1 MKKVQKIDLLGIG
14 KKSNASNKTRPT
26 STRRSVLE
34 QLERRDAIGSLLP
47 FFPGGGLAPSISK
60 SLNASLTREFER
72 IGRVT
77 RDSFETVSPSAVPNL
92 SGVEKNG
99 SDWRPELD
107 APHESVG
114 TGSIQRD
121 GSHAWRED
129 VAPQAANDLTI
140 DLSVDLGLDDP
151 MEPGSRRLPSDATY
165 ASAWRTPVSSNSA
178 AATSAALSVDS
189 GTTGLYSSGGVSDY
203 NGSVSS
209 PRLGDNSLN
218 NGGGTDGSNA
228 VEDTED
234 GVSFYEDASAVPS
247 ASGTTVNPTV
257 GNGEVAATE
266 GDESGSQS
274 DDSTVPT
281 NLPNLFGDNL
291 ANWTVEQFGG
301 SEGAAGTVSA
311 LEDGALMRE
320 GDSFT
325 VEMRRN
331 LTVTPEMRAIS
342 FTYETGFDS
351 SDTTSINDAFEA
363 AFVDSE
369 GYSLVKTFSRYRDSF
384 FNVTEGLD
392 PSVGAQTTIDETSGL
407 RQVTLDLTSV
417 PDNMEGTLIFRMV
430 NNDADFGSWVKLYST
445 TGVIS
450 GGSAPEITSFTLDP
464 ENASEG
470 AAVSLNATFVDTDS
484 GDVHSA
490 AINWGDGTVEN
501 VAVGATATGGTV
513 AGSHVYADNGTYTVV
528 LTVTDFQGESATF
541 SRDVLVANVAPTMS
555 DIALTFDG
563 KLSSDGTVEQYAVLS
578 GTFTDPGFTYAPAN
592 TAETFVV
599 TVDWGDGSVED
610 YTPSVTQG
618 SAGVLTFGEYSLR
631 HNYIQGGIYNAV
643 VTVTDDDGGSSSKET
658 RFGYGEITI
667 AQPVNR
673 PITTTPGL
681 VLQPVNPVQRH
692 AEIPVIVKSVGN
704 LDATALDVT
713 TARFYPGEASDSNG
727 YLNAYDVAPYSD
739 GVTDAVFHFSAYD
752 ATIRPVDKLGWL
764 TANFEDG
771 TPFFGVDTIKGTP
784 ISSVVPETADPRVAA
799 DSNTKFFV
807 IDAAANSVFRYTP
820 EGEENSDF
828 FLSTSP
834 SVRDITSNVD
844 GSKLWIVDA
853 VGRAVETRSPDGWKY
868 GAWHA
873 LDMYD
878 PQGIATDGT
887 DIWIV
892 DRMLRSVLKYDG
904 AASLREGTVTA
915 DSTFE
920 LVSENMSPTGMAT
933 DGHTLWITDDRVD
946 SVFLYDA
953 ATGEFLGSWA
963 LDLENADPIGITN
976 DPTGASDSIWIL
988 DYADKLVYEYAN
1000 AAAIVAGT
1008 AAVVGTF
1015 ALAEGNDRPMGIV
1028 DPAVISVASLI
1039 QGAEYD
1045 VDKQFVLSGNASSD
1059 VEGETIVATYVN
1071 GVVVDVADVA
1081 GNFFV
1086 ATQVEPGENVYE
1098 ITAIDSNGGRTTET
1112 VSIYG
1117 KTEADKLDNLQFDVS
1132 PSFKPDYARTSFDDR
1147 LGVLYAELAIEN
1159 VGQYAADTPFYVGV
1173 RNISDMNVVALDPV
1187 GVTKEGIPY
1196 YDVSDSID
1204 GISLDPSEKTSW
1216 VNLSFSNPGRNRFTY
1231 ELVYVYKT
1239 NEAPI
1244 FVTAPGVE
1252 AYPDKAYS
1260 YASRATDP
1268 NYDPLTYSLVVG
1280 PDGMTIDAQTGD
1292 LSWTPTELGVYSVV
1306 LRVEDGRGG
1315 SATQTYAIN
1324 VVDAPENRPPV
1335 ITTYP
1340 VTEVY
1345 LTHDE
1350 EETVIVD
1357 PTAKTIVLNA
1367 TVRDFHD
1374 SHPDFESRM
1383 GSRTGMVQGQLGEDG
1398 KPHMSQDASLNPN
1411 NYTLTSEEYFDQWYN
1426 DVSGVNTTTTI
1437 PLTLTET
1444 DDGSSVYEFQSGA
1457 FFPIDNQLFGNE
1469 GRNHN
1474 FHFTLECHT
1483 SFTYRGGETFSFT
1496 GDDDIWVF
1504 IDGQLVVDIGG
1515 VHDAASAS
1523 VSLDDLGLTP
1533 GKTYSFDLFFAERHT
1548 SASNFKIQ
1556 TSIELGRTANYVYDV
1571 DATDPD
1577 GDAVT
1582 YSLALAPEGMK
1593 INASNGAITWNPTV
1607 DQIGENVV
1615 TVIATDEHGATDTQT
1630 FSVMVYADP
1639 NNHDPIIISE
1649 PTTTVI
1655 IDVVEQGLQNDLV
1668 FTMPGVSGQVVET
1681 EFNWLVSSTD
1691 YSNEFGI
1698 YKVDSADGVVNGV
1711 LPSDPNYASVA
1722 FSEGNYFVVFKSG
1735 EGEGAKRTLPLVAGQ
1750 LYSFYLVANNS
1761 TENFL
1766 GNNPTND
1773 GSSRPCVWFA
1783 NPNANPDGNSDHL
1796 HTSVDNEGVT
1806 TFYWEDLWGLGDQ
1819 DFNDVVFTID
1829 SALFF
1834 GDHATYRYE
1843 VVAVDPDDD
1852 DITYELLYGPEN
1864 SSINTQTGELT
1875 WITELGSY
1883 NFTVLASDGHG
1894 GTDVQ
1899 SFVVNVVE
1907 PGSGIISGYVINDAN
1922 ANGEQDQNEGF
1933 LANHVVWL
1941 DQNQNGRLDSNEIS
1955 TKSDANGFYEFTGLP
1970 SGAYFVRYQEA
1981 NGWIQTFP
1989 SEGEWKPGENIV
2001 VNGDF
2006 EKAKP
2011 YSPPYKDL
2019 FSYNDTANWVDGW
2032 IVSEGSVTIHSTQWQ
2047 VANSGENSID
2057 LQGLGVGSFS
2067 QKLQTIPGQKY
2078 LVQYAV
2084 AGDLTTG
2091 GNPVVKRYSITAGG
2105 ESVTREFDTSGSSR
2119 QNMGWELRSWMF
2131 TANSEETALT
2141 FSGLDNTFF
2150 GAMIDDVVVAPLSQS
2165 DYTYGYTVVLNGSQ
2179 SALNRNFGATNSDDL
2194 DVGSLTIVS
2203 TPPNTATVGEVYR
2216 YDVQTINPSGSV
2228 LDFTL
2233 LSAPSGMG
2241 IHHDLGT
2248 IVWRPTNADVGEYQA
2263 VVKVRNA
2270 DGEVATQAF
2279 TINVEAANHA
2289 PVITTDAIPTP
2300 VLAASPYRAYIYAQD
2315 ADNDALTYSLAGAPN
2330 GMTIDPDTGVLD
2342 CTPDAALIGTTI
2354 AATVVVTD
2362 ARGKS
2367 ASKTYNLSVVETLE
2381 NEAPVITS
2389 TPRTRARMELPYV
2402 YLIQAYDPNG
2412 DRLTFSV
2419 SGISADGTPLAG
2431 ITCDSDTGLIQW
2443 TPSAADQG
2451 TATIT
2456 ASVSDGR
2463 GGVAT
2468 QTYALDI
2475 ITLAENTAPR
2485 ILSTPARTGIV
2496 GKTWRYDAEA
2506 VDPDGDYVFWRLKDA
2521 PDGASINIETGEI
2534 VWVPTYQQLAAN
2546 LFTVVCTDIYGASTE
2561 QTFTV
2566 TVRGINRPPVIFSA
2580 PNSAAATE
2588 FNYVYAVRAKDADGD
2603 ELRFSLVEGAY
2614 PEGMTIDENLG
2625 LVRWTPS
2632 ADDAGLHFVT
2642 IQVDDG
2648 VGGIDTQTYS
2658 INVIDSALNNPPV
2671 ITSVPSVATSVGSKY
2686 VYTVA
2691 AKDPDGDRI
2700 VYALEEGPEGATF
2713 NASTGRFEWS
2723 PTESD
2728 IGNVRIVFTATDVYG
2743 KRAVQSYTLTVAPNQ
2758 APTIVSTPPTSAVPD
2773 APYSYDVQATDPE
2786 RDAIT
2791 YALVQGPEGMTVD
2804 EYGRLRWTPDAS
2816 LMNVSVS
2823 VTVAAIDSYS
2833 NVAEQRFTVSVGED
2847 VDAPQVRLIRDR
2859 SVVKPGE
2866 EFTVQVQAIDNV
2878 GVASVSLLVNGVEQ
2892 PLVWN
2897 AKSQLYTAQLQFANV
2912 GEYEVYATAVDAAGN
2927 VGQSDVAAL
2936 RASEHADA
2944 PQITFHA
2951 IYPKVHSAE
2960 TGGLVDGEPIVGDDL
2975 LRSPVITY
2983 LADVDL
2989 SIFDDSMGSWIIDLA
3004 PVSAV
3009 DLSNLGA
3016 ESEAYRVLGEGTG
3029 VISHR
3034 RVSLDPTV
3042 LANDAYVL
3050 RVRAYRTNGVGWC
3063 EAIVFG
3069 VEGAAKLGQFAFT
3082 TTDLHISRNGV
3093 SLTVQRA
3100 YDTARANTQGDF
3112 GYGWSLAICDPKIAE
3127 TTQPGNEMSDG
3138 DRVYLTTPDGDRIG
3152 FTYKPETKTTGGFM
3166 SAIMEI
3172 TPRFEADP
3180 GVDWTLSCLDVPA
3193 PKGSGIAGV
3202 FISVGDALSDD
3213 GGIFNPSNYVL
3224 TSKDGVSYYYRQK
3237 DPQSKRIDEET
3248 GLYKILDPNGIELT
3262 VTKDG
3267 IKHSAGGFL
3276 TFERD
3281 ARGRIMSITDHMDMT
3296 VSYTYD
3302 AAGNLA
3308 TFSNQIDSA
3317 TNTPSVTYK
3326 YRNNPAHFLEE
3337 AYDKDGNRVFKAEFD
3352 DDGRLIGMVDALGNV
3367 TQQEFDPGAM
3377 TGTTRDANG
3386 NVTTV
3391 WYDERG
3397 NVTQEEKAVTNI
3409 LTGETTTYRQTYEY
3423 GDPRFPDY
3431 ETRVVNYDGTATEYV
3446 YDEAGN
3452 KTSMA
3457 YVSPDGTQSIVKTMA
3472 YDSEGR
3478 VTSEKLPG
3486 IPEVNYLYDAE
3497 GNPTGFVTATGM
3509 ATSVF
3514 DDDGKEISRTDLH
3527 GNTTTME
3534 YPEVCPCTAPRLKV
3548 KPDGSY
3554 ERRYWN
3560 KHSLINRVEYYN
3572 ADDTLVH
3579 YEEYEYDAL
3588 DRVVKDI
3595 VGQGESVHVALF
3607 EYDGDSDRVAVKTV
3621 VNPDDPSQNQVW
3633 YAFYDANGNLIRRV
3647 DPGVDVN
3654 DPNAGLFCKYDA
3666 NGNRIWI
3673 RDSVGNVTTWVYD
3686 SFDRIVEERDPSYWA
3701 ERDVDWSTMTDA
3713 EIRELASTPTPVPAN
3728 GVFSESHVSRFA
3740 YDGSDNIVD
3749 QIDPNGR
3756 RISYEYDYLGK
3767 LSKEIWYDETD
3778 DITPI
3783 YVITLEHNADGKLVS
3798 AKSPDA
3804 EYALTWGD
3812 SGAVESISVDY
3823 PWAENFETFTIT
3835 FGSEDGAVTERD
3847 SLGNT
3852 TYTIY
3857 DGNDGLAA
3865 RWWKGGGVEDVGVNI
3880 TYNSYG
3886 QLESVKRFVNL
3897 DDPTLVLSSDYS
3909 YNLSGQTTSIVHQD
3923 SLGQVLSELKYEYD
3937 FAGRL
3942 ESETINR
3949 LASDMSR
3956 TSEYGYDAYGQI
3968 AFASYSGSQIDETFE
3983 WDSNGNSVQADSVVG
3998 DDNELLSDGTYRYEY
4013 DSAGNLIAKTRIN
4026 PIQGEA
4032 NYVRYKYDHRNR
4044 LISVEQFSSKGGVL
4058 LNAESYRYDM
4068 FNRRILVQNGNEA
4081 QISVYNSINSLANE
4095 WARFDLDGNV
4105 IQRFMFGD
4113 NVDSLFG
4120 LWTPQDGLLW
4130 TLSDRLG
4137 SIRDVMNSSG
4147 SVVQCVDYTSMGTPI
4162 FRTPQGGLENW
4173 SSMRPYGF
4181 TGRVWDNATG
4191 LYYFRARY
4199 YDSSIGKFISKD
4211 PLEFGSGDTNMYRY
4225 IFNTPFAGTDPSG
4238 MSYMENLSIIYHVT
4252 LPVLIGSTR
4261 AEAVAFALYRSPDAL
4276 SYVITLGPRSFAKDK
4291 NGYEING
4298 CGSDGSWWVPDKIWG
4313 VDFTEACNNHDRC
4326 YQDVD
4331 RIQNHYALGIVAGYL
4346 KCTKNLFVDMV
4357 FSGGALGF
4365 VQATAAALIY
4375 YVGLTLEI
4383 IAWEGPKA
4391 MYVEAKVNNELIA
4404 QYQQADLQRNP
4415 PFEVPNM
4422 WFPH

>member
-151 MEPGSRRLPSDATY
+151 MEPGARRLPSDATY
-165 ASAWRTPVSSNSA
+165 AGAWRTPVSSNSA

-203 NGSVSS
+203 NGSVRS
-209 PRLGDNSLN
+209 PRFGDNSLN
-218 NGGGTDGSNA
+218 NGGGFDGSNA

-407 RQVTLDLTSV
+407 TQVTLDLTGV
-417 PDNMEGTLIFRMV
+417 PDNMEGTLVFRLV

-464 ENASEG
+464 ENVAEG
-470 AAVSLNATFVDTDS
+470 SAVSLNAAFADADS

-501 VAVGATATGGTV
+501 VAVEAAATGGTV
-513 AGSHVYADNGTYTVV
+513 AGSHVYADNGTYAVTVV
-528 LTVTDFQGESATF
+528 ITDSDGETASA
-541 SRDVLVANVAPTMS
+541 SGEVLVSNVAPTLS

-610 YTPSVTQG
+610 FTPSVTQG

-784 ISSVVPETADPRVAA
+784 ISSVVPETTDPRVAA

-868 GAWHA
+868 GAWHV

-1028 DPAVISVASLI
+1028 DPAVISVASPI

-1159 VGQYAADTPFYVGV
+1159 VGQYAADTPFYVGM

-1239 NEAPI
+1239 NEDPI
-1244 FVTAPGVE
+1244 FVTPPGVE

-1268 NYDPLTYSLVVG
+1268 NDDPLTYSLVVG
-1280 PDGMTIDAQTGD
+1280 PDGMTIDAETGD
-1292 LSWTPTELGVYSVV
+1292 VAWTPTDLGVYSVV

-1324 VVDAPENRPPV
+1324 VVEAPENRPPV

-1630 FSVMVYADP
+1630 YSIMVYADP

-1649 PTTTVI
+1649 PTTTVVKTDQTTVCDLSKWNRI
-1655 IDVVEQGLQNDLV
+1655 GLYSDDVRDSEWVLSDNNTKVTQLHNAKPSILLSDFNVLNQEISGTWKTTDTEDDDFMGFVFGYQDTGHFYLFDWKGADQGWEDWGVAKKGMSVKLVNSEGEVTGRELWNSDNNDAITELYHNSIGWQRNVEYTFNLV
-1668 FTMPGVSGQVVET
+1668 FRNGEFMITVSRGDDILDVIAISDDTYKDGYFGFYNFSQAKVYYNG
-1681 EFNWLVSSTD
+1681 FYQKDLD
-1691 YSNEFGI
+1691 Y
-1698 YKVDSADGVVNGV
+1698 
-1711 LPSDPNYASVA
+1711 NY
-1722 FSEGNYFVVFKSG
+1722 
-1735 EGEGAKRTLPLVAGQ
+1735 T
-1750 LYSFYLVANNS
+1750 
-1761 TENFL
+1761 
-1766 GNNPTND
+1766 
-1773 GSSRPCVWFA
+1773 
-1783 NPNANPDGNSDHL
+1783 
-1796 HTSVDNEGVT
+1796 
-1806 TFYWEDLWGLGDQ
+1806 
-1819 DFNDVVFTID
+1819 
-1829 SALFF
+1829 
-1834 GDHATYRYE
+1834 

-1852 DITYELLYGPEN
+1852 DITYALLYGPEN

-2067 QKLQTIPGQKY
+2067 QNLQTIPGQKY

-2131 TANSEETALT
+2131 TANSEETTLT

-2248 IVWRPTNADVGEYQA
+2248 IVWRPTNADVGEFQA

-2330 GMTIDPDTGVLD
+2330 GMTVDPDTGVLD
-2342 CTPDAALIGTTI
+2342 WTPDAALIGTTI

-2367 ASKTYNLSVVETLE
+2367 ASETYNLSVVETLE
-2381 NEAPVITS
+2381 NEAPILTS
-2389 TPRTRARMELPYV
+2389 TPRTRTRMELPYV

-2419 SGISADGTPLAG
+2419 SGTAADGTPLAG

-2485 ILSTPARTGIV
+2485 IISAPARTGIV

-2588 FNYVYAVRAKDADGD
+2588 YPYVYAVRAKDADGD

-2723 PTESD
+2723 PAESD

-2786 RDAIT
+2786 GDAIT

-2804 EYGRLRWTPDAS
+2804 EYGRLRWTPAAS
-2816 LMNVSVS
+2816 LMNVNVP

-2833 NVAEQRFTVSVGED
+2833 NVTEQRFTVSVGED
-2847 VDAPQVRLIRDR
+2847 VDAPQVRLICDR

-2878 GVASVSLLVNGVEQ
+2878 GVASVSLMVNGVEQ

-2897 AKSQLYTAQLQFANV
+2897 AKSQLYTAQIQFANV

-2936 RASEHADA
+2936 RASDHADA

-2951 IYPKVHSAE
+2951 IYPKVYSAE

-3016 ESEAYRVLGEGTG
+3016 ESEAYRVLEEGTG

-3034 RVSLDPTV
+3034 RVSLDPTA

-3127 TTQPGNEMSDG
+3127 TTQPGNEMTDG

-3166 SAIMEI
+3166 TAIMEI

-3202 FISVGDALSDD
+3202 FISVGDALSGD

-3224 TSKDGVSYYYRQK
+3224 TSKDGASYYYRQK

-3248 GLYKILDPNGIELT
+3248 GLYKIVDPNGIELT

-3281 ARGRIMSITDHMDMT
+3281 ARGRITSITDHMDMT

-3317 TNTPSVTYK
+3317 TNTPSIS
-3326 YRNNPAHFLEE
+3326 YRYRSKPAHFLEE

-3397 NVTQEEKAVTNI
+3397 NVTLEEKPVTNV
-3409 LTGETTTYRQTYEY
+3409 LTGETTVYTKTYDY
-3423 GDPRFPDY
+3423 GDERFPDK
-3431 ETRVVNYDGTATEYV
+3431 ETRVVDYNGTVTEYV

-3452 KTSMA
+3452 QARIAVT
-3457 YVSPDGTQSIVKTMA
+3457 SPDGTCSIYSDKT
-3472 YDSEGR
+3472 YDSDGNI
-3478 VTSEKLPG
+3478 TSETIPG
-3486 IPEVNYLYDAE
+3486 SGTLAYVYDDA
-3497 GNPTGFVTATGM
+3497 GNTTAMNIGGSFVSSTYNE
-3509 ATSVF
+3509 
-3514 DDDGKEISRTDLH
+3514 DGKETSATDAN
-3527 GNTTTME
+3527 GNVTRME
-3534 YPEVCPCTAPRLKV
+3534 YPEVCPCNAPRKLIWG
-3548 KPDGSY
+3548 DGTY
-3554 ERRYWN
+3554 EMRYWN
-3560 KHSLINRVEYYN
+3560 RHGAITRVEYYE
-3572 ADDTLVH
+3572 ADGTLTK
-3579 YEEYEYDAL
+3579 YIETSYDDL
-3588 DRVVKDI
+3588 DRKTTEI
-3595 VGQGESVHVALF
+3595 TGQGDARYAVSY
-3607 EYDGDSDRVAVKTV
+3607 EYDGDSDRVSVEKVYDAN
-3621 VNPDDPSQNQVW
+3621 NPNFNDAAYSYYDNAGNLVRKVASGLDPNDLNAGSF
-3633 YAFYDANGNLIRRV
+3633 YKYDANGNLV
-3647 DPGVDVN
+3647 WQKDP
-3654 DPNAGLFCKYDA
+3654 
-3666 NGNRIWI
+3666 
-3673 RDSVGNVTTWVYD
+3673 VGNVTTWIYD
-3686 SFDRIVEERDPSYWA
+3686 SMNRVVEERDSLYWA
-3701 ERDVDWSTMTDA
+3701 EKNVDWSAMTDK
-3713 EIRELASTPTPVPAN
+3713 EILSLISTPTAPAAN
-3728 GVFSESHVSRFA
+3728 GVFEPSHTIRYA
-3740 YDGSDNIVD
+3740 YDGADNIVGKVD
-3749 QIDPNGR
+3749 QNGR
-3756 RISYEYDYLGK
+3756 RISYSYDYLGNK
-3767 LSKEIWYDETD
+3767 TTETWHDETD
-3778 DITPI
+3778 DVTPI
-3783 YVITLEHNADGKLVS
+3783 YVVTYGYDENGRMTS
-3798 AKSPDA
+3798 AVSPDA
-3804 EYALTWGD
+3804 EYALTYNDMGYLKTL
-3812 SGAVESISVDY
+3812 SVDY
-3823 PWAENFETFTIT
+3823 PWSANFETFTISYEYDAMGNIVSQT
-3835 FGSEDGAVTERD
+3835 DSTGLTVRSEYNGRNILSSRWWEGAGVDGIRVDFTYNV
-3847 SLGNT
+3847 LGNIT
-3852 TYTIY
+3852 SVTRWADT
-3857 DGNDGLAA
+3857 A
-3865 RWWKGGGVEDVGVNI
+3865 R
-3880 TYNSYG
+3880 
-3886 QLESVKRFVNL
+3886 SVKAGTSEYTYDLAGRATGITHKDAL
-3897 DDPTLVLSSDYS
+3897 GKVLADY
-3909 YNLSGQTTSIVHQD
+3909 D
-3923 SLGQVLSELKYEYD
+3923 YEYD
-3937 FAGRL
+3937 FA
-3942 ESETINR
+3942 NR
-3949 LASDMSR
+3949 LIEEALSSVVDGASR
-3956 TSEYGYDAYGQI
+3956 TAFYDYDELGQLI
-3968 AFASYSGSQIDETFE
+3968 SAMYDNGQANETFV
-3983 WDSNGNSVQADSVVG
+3983 WDANGNSKAPGAVIGAG
-3998 DDNELLSDGTYRYEY
+3998 NRLLSDGTFNYQY
-4013 DSAGNLIAKTRIN
+4013 DFAGNMIAKTRIN
-4026 PIQGEA
+4026 SVVGEA
-4032 NYVRYKYDHRNR
+4032 NYFEYKYDYNNR
-4044 LISVEQFSSKGGVL
+4044 LVAVDEYSSKGGVL
-4058 LNAESYRYDM
+4058 IHTETYRHDM
-4068 FNRRILVQNGNEA
+4068 FGRRVQVVSDGTET
-4081 QISVYNSINSLANE
+4081 ISTFDGLGELANE
-4095 WARFDLDGNV
+4095 WARFDAAGNV
-4105 IQRFMFGD
+4105 IQRF
-4113 NVDSLFG
+4113 LFG
-4120 LWTPQDGLLW
+4120 GGVDRLIAQWTPDQGILW
-4130 TLSDRLG
+4130 ALTDRLG
-4137 SIRDVMNSSG
+4137 SVRDLMDNAGQIVAHMNYTAFG
-4147 SVVQCVDYTSMGTPI
+4147 SPI
-4162 FRTPQGGLENW
+4162 LIAPNAGFAKYLASHPFA
-4173 SSMRPYGF
+4173 F
-4181 TGRVWDNATG
+4181 TGRTWDSIANMN
-4191 LYYFRARY
+4191 YFRARTF
-4199 YDSSIGKFISKD
+4199 DPMIGRFTSAD
-4211 PLEFGSGDTNMYRY
+4211 PLRFEAGDMNLYRY
-4225 IFNTPFAGTDPSG
+4225 LANSPFSGTDPSG
-4238 MSYMENLSIIYHVT
+4238 KCSMTEYLIIISLVTAFVSVYNCSATYQDEDGNLNRRSSFERATYAINVT
-4252 LPVLIGSTR
+4252 LITALLWG
-4261 AEAVAFALYRSPDAL
+4261 AFLPLLA
-4276 SYVITLGPRSFAKDK
+4276 AKT
-4291 NGYEING
+4291 I
-4298 CGSDGSWWVPDKIWG
+4298 
-4313 VDFTEACNNHDRC
+4313 
-4326 YQDVD
+4326 
-4331 RIQNHYALGIVAGYL
+4331 
-4346 KCTKNLFVDMV
+4346 
-4357 FSGGALGF
+4357 LGF
-4365 VQATAAALIY
+4365 AASL
-4375 YVGLTLEI
+4375 YVVPGI
-4383 IAWEGPKA
+4383 
-4391 MYVEAKVNNELIA
+4391 
-4404 QYQQADLQRNP
+4404 
-4415 PFEVPNM
+4415 EVPLIKY
-4422 WFPH
+4422 FCYKVR